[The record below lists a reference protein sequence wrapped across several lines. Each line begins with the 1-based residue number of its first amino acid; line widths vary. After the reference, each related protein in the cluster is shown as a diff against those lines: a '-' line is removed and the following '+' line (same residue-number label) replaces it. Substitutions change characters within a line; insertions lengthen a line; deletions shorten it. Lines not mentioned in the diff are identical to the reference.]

1 MLSRHLEGKRGK
13 PNFVDVEVG
22 RRIRM
27 RRVWMDKSQQA
38 LGEAIGVTF
47 QQVQKYEK
55 GINRVGAS
63 RLQQIATALQVQP
76 SYFFYDMPSEAS
88 VNCECH
94 DGAKSEISP
103 EIPELLEFIASKHGP
118 ALIRDFNRIADD
130 KVRTKIVSLVKAL
143 AGQEQP

>member
-1 MLSRHLEGKRGK
+1 MPSHHDGKSGK
-13 PNFVDVEVG
+13 PNPVDVEVG
-22 RRIRM
+22 RRIRT
-27 RRVWMDKSQQA
+27 RRVWLEKSQQA
-38 LGEAIGVTF
+38 LGEAIGVRF

-55 GINRVGAS
+55 GSNRVGAS

-76 SYFFYDMPSEAS
+76 SYFFEDMPKEAS
-88 VNCECH
+88 AS
-94 DGAKSEISP
+94 DQSRDSAQPEISP

-118 ALIRDFNRIADD
+118 ALIRDFSRIADD